1 MNRFLALPLSVVLI
15 AAQSCE
21 QVDDAEQ
28 SKVWQGTEELFESE
42 FSYQADLV
50 DDSVILTRHGSTE
63 SYSGSVEINQSG
75 TITEQIYTEGRLN
88 GKSIKKSA
96 DGSWVEAN
104 YVDGKL
110 DGPMKL
116 YDRFGELRST
126 LNYSEGKLLP
136 GRTQ

>member
-1 MNRFLALPLSVVLI
+1 MSRFIALLLLMFLL

-21 QVDDAEQ
+21 QVDNAKEH
-28 SKVWQGTEELFESE
+28 KVWQGTEESFESE

-50 DDSVILTRHGSTE
+50 DDSVILTRSGSTE
-63 SYSGSVEINQSG
+63 SYSGFVEINQSG
-75 TITEQIYTEGRLN
+75 RITEQIYADGRLN
-88 GKSIKKSA
+88 GKSIKKST

>member
-1 MNRFLALPLSVVLI
+1 LNGFIAVLLLMFLL

-21 QVDDAEQ
+21 QVDNVEEQ
-28 SKVWQGTEELFESE
+28 KVWQGTEESFETE
-42 FSYQADLV
+42 FSYQADLI
-50 DDSVILTRHGSTE
+50 DDSVFLTRNGSTE
-63 SYSGSVEINQSG
+63 SYSGFVEINQSG
-75 TITEQIYTEGRLN
+75 TITEQIYADGRLN
-88 GKSIKKSA
+88 GKSIKKST

>member
-1 MNRFLALPLSVVLI
+1 MNRFIALSLSIVLI

-21 QVDDAEQ
+21 QVDNADQ

-50 DDSVILTRHGSTE
+50 DDSVILTRNGSTE

-75 TITEQIYTEGRLN
+75 TITEQIYAEGRLN

-126 LNYSEGKLLP
+126 LIYSEGKLLP
-136 GRTQ
+136 SRTQ

>member
-1 MNRFLALPLSVVLI
+1 MSRFIALLLLVFLL

-21 QVDDAEQ
+21 QVDNVEEH
-28 SKVWQGTEELFESE
+28 KVWQGSEESFETE

-50 DDSVILTRHGSTE
+50 DDSVILIRNGSTE
-63 SYSGSVEINQSG
+63 SYSGFVEINQSG
-75 TITEQIYTEGRLN
+75 RITEQIYADGRLN

-126 LNYSEGKLLP
+126 FNYSEGKLLP
-136 GRTQ
+136 SRSQ

>member
-1 MNRFLALPLSVVLI
+1 MSRFIALLSLMFLL

-21 QVDDAEQ
+21 QVDNAKEN
-28 SKVWQGTEELFESE
+28 KVWQGTEESFETE

-50 DDSVILTRHGSTE
+50 DDSVILTRNGSTE
-63 SYSGSVEINQSG
+63 SYSGFVEINQSG
-75 TITEQIYTEGRLN
+75 RITEQIYADGRLN

-126 LNYSEGKLLP
+126 FNYSEGKLLP
-136 GRTQ
+136 SRSQ

>member
-1 MNRFLALPLSVVLI
+1 MNRLYALPLTLLSI
-15 AAQSCE
+15 ATQSCE
-21 QVDDAEQ
+21 QIDNADQ
-28 SKVWQGTEELFESE
+28 SKVWQGSEESFENE
-42 FSYQADLV
+42 FSYQPDMF
-50 DDSVILTRHGSTE
+50 DDSLVLTRNRSKE

-75 TITEQIYTEGRLN
+75 RITEQIYADGRLN

-116 YDRFGELRST
+116 YDRFGDLRST
-126 LNYSEGKLLP
+126 LDYSEGKLLP
-136 GRTQ
+136 YKSQ

>member
-1 MNRFLALPLSVVLI
+1 MNRLYALPLTLLLI
-15 AAQSCE
+15 VTQSCE
-21 QVDDAEQ
+21 QIDNADQ
-28 SKVWQGTEELFESE
+28 SKVWQGTEESFENE
-42 FSYQADLV
+42 FSYQSDLF
-50 DDSVILTRHGSTE
+50 DDSVVLTRNGSKE

-75 TITEQIYTEGRLN
+75 RITEQIYADGRLN

-116 YDRFGELRST
+116 FDRFGDLRST
-126 LNYSEGKLLP
+126 LDYSEGRLLP
-136 GRTQ
+136 NKSQ

>member
-1 MNRFLALPLSVVLI
+1 MSRFIALLLLMFLL

-21 QVDDAEQ
+21 QVDNVEKQ
-28 SKVWQGTEELFESE
+28 KVWHGTEESFETE
-42 FSYQADLV
+42 FSYQADLI
-50 DDSVILTRHGSTE
+50 DDSVFLTRNGSTE
-63 SYSGSVEINQSG
+63 SYSGFVEINQSG
-75 TITEQIYTEGRLN
+75 RITEKIYADGRLN

-116 YDRFGELRST
+116 FDRFGDLRST
-126 LNYSEGKLLP
+126 LDYSDGKLLP
-136 GRTQ
+136 NKSQ